1 MSFLKVHAMTVSL
14 FKALSD
20 ETRLR
25 LVRILLKHR
34 LSVNELVTVLGMGQS
49 RISRHLRILTEAGL
63 LTSERDGL
71 WVFYQAAMDGEQQP
85 FLSAVAPFVEH
96 IPEAQADEEHT
107 QALLEEKRSRAA
119 VFFNDIADDWDNLNK
134 DILGDFDLTKQVCAA
149 MPDNCGTAVDLGCG
163 TGTVLRQMLPK
174 SRSVIGVDI
183 SSGML
188 EACRRNMSGLAKD
201 GRTVSLRI
209 GELEHLPLRD
219 QEADFA
225 CVNLVLHHLQDP
237 KQALPEIRRIL
248 SPKGRLF
255 IADFNKHNDEYMREK
270 YGDLWLGIDRV
281 QLAMWLREAGFT
293 HTVIHEQKVARGL
306 SLLLVSTH
314 VTSPFGSTTA

>member
-1 MSFLKVHAMTVSL
+1 MTVSL

-34 LSVNELVTVLGMGQS
+34 LSVNELVTVLEMGQS

-85 FLSAVAPFVEH
+85 FLSAVAPFVEN

-134 DILGDFDLTKQVCAA
+134 DILGDFDLTRQVCAA